1 MASTKPTTKQQTPQG
16 EAAASSGP
24 PFNGVRS
31 PADREMLE
39 RATHHIRL
47 RGSTALNGIGSDALA
62 LEPPA
67 ADTTHRDDQDADEM
81 RGAA

>member
-47 RGSTALNGIGSDALA
+47 RGGAALNRSGSNGLS
-62 LEPPA
+62 LEAPA
-67 ADTTHRDDQDADEM
+67 TDTRPADDHDADEI

>member
-1 MASTKPTTKQQTPQG
+1 MASTKPTTKQDTPQG
-16 EAAASSGP
+16 EAVASPGP
-24 PFNGVRS
+24 PINGVRS

-47 RGSTALNGIGSDALA
+47 RGGAALGGSGSDALP
-62 LEPPA
+62 LHPPA
-67 ADTTHRDDQDADEM
+67 TDMRPVDEHDGDEV

>member
-24 PFNGVRS
+24 PINGLRS

-47 RGSTALNGIGSDALA
+47 RGSAALNGSGSDALPLKPLA
-62 LEPPA
+62 TDMRP
-67 ADTTHRDDQDADEM
+67 ADEHDDEV

>member
-1 MASTKPTTKQQTPQG
+1 MASTKPTTQQQTPQG
-16 EAAASSGP
+16 EAAVSSGP
-24 PFNGVRS
+24 PINGVRS

-47 RGSTALNGIGSDALA
+47 RGGAAPSLSGSDRLP
-62 LEPPA
+62 LEAPA
-67 ADTTHRDDQDADEM
+67 TATRPADDHGADEI

>member
-1 MASTKPTTKQQTPQG
+1 MASTKPTTQQQTPQG
-16 EAAASSGP
+16 EAAASPEP
-24 PFNGVRS
+24 PANGVRS

-47 RGSTALNGIGSDALA
+47 RGGAALNGSGSDALP
-62 LEPPA
+62 LEHPPT
-67 ADTTHRDDQDADEM
+67 DMRPADEHDGDEV

>member
-1 MASTKPTTKQQTPQG
+1 MASTKPTTQQQTPQG
-16 EAAASSGP
+16 EAAVSSGP
-24 PFNGVRS
+24 PINGVRG

-47 RGSTALNGIGSDALA
+47 RGSTAFDGIGSDALP
-62 LEPPA
+62 LESLATDMRP
-67 ADTTHRDDQDADEM
+67 ADEHDGDEI

>member
-16 EAAASSGP
+16 EAAASPGP

-31 PADREMLE
+31 TADREMLE

-47 RGSTALNGIGSDALA
+47 RGGAALNRSGSDGLPFEA
-62 LEPPA
+62 PA
-67 ADTTHRDDQDADEM
+67 TDTMPADEHDGDEV

>member
-1 MASTKPTTKQQTPQG
+1 MASTKPTTKQHTPQG
-16 EAAASSGP
+16 EAVASPGP
-24 PFNGVRS
+24 PINGVRS

-47 RGSTALNGIGSDALA
+47 RGGAALRGSGSDAWP
-62 LEPPA
+62 LELPA
-67 ADTTHRDDQDADEM
+67 TGMRPVDEHDGDEV